1 MPSGAT
7 PGAASTERVHRGS
20 PQMPAWTVG
29 ELPAPPV
36 WTRANWT
43 AMIGP
48 GLTLAGASVAG
59 GEWLLGPRVGAQF
72 GGALLWIAVA
82 SLACQ
87 YVYNVE
93 ASRYT
98 LYTGESVLT
107 GAFRIKP
114 GPLVWFWLYLLMD
127 LGALLPYQV
136 ASVATPVAAMFL
148 GRMPNPA
155 DPGEVQ
161 LLRILTYVMLVLALL
176 PLVFGGKVYNA
187 LKVLMTTKIVFVFGF
202 LLFLAIFYS
211 SWATWADILSGLF
224 KVGTLPAAGGGTTN
238 FFASLWRGEW
248 PAVDRE
254 ALTTFTAFAAIAGV
268 GGLQQASIS
277 NYTREQGWGMGSQ
290 VGAIP
295 SLVGGRKISL
305 SHAGIVFRIT
315 EAAMTRW
322 RGWLAHV
329 RRDQLAMWFP
339 AAVIGLALPTM
350 LSIEYLP
357 RGTEG
362 DPWLLAGMTA
372 DGLAARVGGTFGAA
386 CWYAILVCGVLVL
399 LPSAASGADGFL
411 RRWLDIAW
419 TGLPAFQRLE
429 PHRIR
434 HVYFAFLVTYF
445 CLGIFFLSVARP
457 LTLVVIYGN
466 MGNFALGINCFHTIR
481 VNTTL
486 LPPELRPGWGPRVA
500 LAIAGLYYVGMA
512 AMTAAILSGLV

>member
-1 MPSGAT
+1 
-7 PGAASTERVHRGS
+7 
-20 PQMPAWTVG
+20 MPAWRVG

-36 WTRANWT
+36 WTRAHWT

-93 ASRYT
+93 ATRYT

-107 GAFRIKP
+107 GAFRVRP
-114 GPLVWFWLYLLMD
+114 GPLVWFWLYLAMD
-127 LGALLPYQV
+127 LGSLLPYQV
-136 ASVATPVAAMFL
+136 ASVATPVAAIWL

-155 DPGEVQ
+155 DPAEVQ
-161 LLRILTYVMLVLALL
+161 LLRFLTYAMLTLALL

-187 LKVLMTTKIVFVFGF
+187 LKLMMTTKIVFVFSF
-202 LLFLAIFYS
+202 LIFLAIFYS

-224 KVGTLPAAGGGTTN
+224 KVGTVPAAGGGTTN
-238 FFASLWRGEW
+238 VLLDLWRGL
-248 PAVDRE
+248 PIAVDRE

-277 NYTREQGWGMGSQ
+277 NYTREQGWGMGGQ

-295 SLVGGRKISL
+295 SLIGGRKFSL
-305 SHAGIVFRIT
+305 SHAGVVFPIT
-315 EAAMTRW
+315 AATLARW
-322 RGWLAHV
+322 AGWLRHV
-329 RRDQLAMWFP
+329 KRDQLAMWFP
-339 AAVIGLALPTM
+339 AAVIGIALPTM

-357 RGTEG
+357 RGTKA
-362 DPWLLAGMTA
+362 DSWILAGMTA
-372 DGLAARVGGTFGAA
+372 DGLAARVGGSFGSV

-419 TGLPAFQRLE
+419 TGLPVFQRME
-429 PHRIR
+429 THRIR
-434 HVYFAFLVTYF
+434 YVYFGFLLTYF
-445 CLGIFFLSVARP
+445 LLGLVFLSIARP

-466 MGNFALGINCFHTIR
+466 MGNLALGVNCFHTIR
-481 VNTTL
+481 VNRTL
-486 LPPELRPGWGPRVA
+486 LPPDLRPGWARCTC
-500 LAIAGLYYVGMA
+500 LAIAGVYYVGMA
-512 AMTAAILSGLV
+512 AMTAAIALQLI